1 MRKYAKRALLAGI
14 CLFLLPL
21 NLSSAEEAFGPPV
34 PWKDFKEGCIFLGIA
49 KKGEAL
55 VALHFR
61 KGIWTPRG
69 IAIKAILVPTEK
81 FPFVTGYRGF
91 QKKADYRIKKGR
103 GLRLTYGE
111 RMSTFSLSHHVDI
124 GDTTPILVEFV
135 ARERKDDRI
144 PDDLDEIQFDVKD
157 VKRWIKAPKKDLP
170 RWSRSFEE
178 LDAMIARMGMSP
190 SVQQRRVE
198 RARAPVKVD
207 TAEYRGRYVTLN
219 GTYIFEKKTV
229 YSPIVAVLDV
239 GTYLEH
245 TKPVTGGWMEVL
257 YGESRKRG
265 FVLSVY
271 LVDDEDESTR
281 WEKENRLT
289 PITPPLKPSAA
300 DEGSASPERP

>member
-1 MRKYAKRALLAGI
+1 MGMFF
-14 CLFLLPL
+14 FLLSMRP
-21 NLSSAEEAFGPPV
+21 SAAQEVYGPPV

-55 VALHFR
+55 VALYFR

-69 IAIKAILVPTEK
+69 VTIKAILVPTDK

-91 QKKADYRIKKGR
+91 QKKADYRIKKGE
-103 GLRLTYGE
+103 GLQLTYGE
-111 RMSTFSLSHHVDI
+111 HMTTFSLSHHVDI
-124 GDTTPILVEFV
+124 GDTIPILVEFV
-135 ARERKDDRI
+135 AREKKDDRI

-157 VKRWIKAPKKDLP
+157 VKRWVKVPKKEIP
-170 RWSRSFEE
+170 MWSRSFEE
-178 LDAMIARMGMSP
+178 LDAMIARMGMAP
-190 SVQQRRVE
+190 STQQKKIE
-198 RARAPVKVD
+198 RGVKPAMPID
-207 TAEYRGRYVTLN
+207 TAEYKGRYVTLN

-245 TKPVTGGWMEVL
+245 TKPVPGGWMEVL
-257 YGESRKRG
+257 YGESKKKG

-271 LVDDEDESTR
+271 LVDEEEESTR

-289 PITPPLKPSAA
+289 PVVPPLKPLVP
-300 DEGSASPERP
+300 DEEKAGPNGP